1 MAKIIFDVAKA
12 ADVYGHCVSTV
23 DSAFTDTIRKGI
35 NYNNVT
41 PRHIALNNTCGT
53 AFTIEAGTL
62 ISDNGF
68 TISVE
73 NVNVAANSTTN
84 VPLIY
89 NGAYT
94 GAASQL
100 TGNFSL
106 NQGQT
111 VLPYIITITEV
122 NQPPVSENNVLRL
135 GNRQNKTITKTDLI
149 YSDPDNDPIT
159 HVKFT
164 GDVSRLYTDSNM
176 LVPYTSGTELPIE
189 FTLYYKAPDV
199 DDESTY
205 NVNYSVKAGNDW
217 SS

>member
-62 ISDNGF
+62 LSDNGF

-73 NVNVAANSTTN
+73 NVNV
-84 VPLIY
+84 
-89 NGAYT
+89 
-94 GAASQL
+94 
-100 TGNFSL
+100 
-106 NQGQT
+106 
-111 VLPYIITITEV
+111 LPYVITVSEI

-164 GDVSRLYTDSNM
+164 GDVSRLYTDSDM
-176 LVPYTSGTELPIE
+176 LVPYTSGSELPIE

>member
-62 ISDNGF
+62 LSDNGF

-73 NVNVAANSTTN
+73 NVNVAANSTT
-84 VPLIY
+84 
-89 NGAYT
+89 
-94 GAASQL
+94 
-100 TGNFSL
+100 

-135 GNRQNKTITKTDLI
+135 GNRQNKTITKIDLI

-176 LVPYTSGTELPIE
+176 LVPYTSGTALPIE

>member
-12 ADVYGHCVSTV
+12 ADVYGHCVSAV
-23 DSAFTDTIRKGI
+23 DSTFTDTIRKGI

-41 PRHIALNNTCGT
+41 PRHITLNNTCET
-53 AFTIEAGTL
+53 AFIIEAGTL
-62 ISDNGF
+62 LSDYGF

-73 NVNVAANSTTN
+73 NVNVVANSTTN

-89 NGAYT
+89 NGTYAGT
-94 GAASQL
+94 SNKL

-111 VLPYIITITEV
+111 TIPYVITVSEV
-122 NQPPVSENNVLRL
+122 NQPPISENNVLRL
-135 GNRQNKTITKTDLI
+135 SNRQNKTITKTDLI

-199 DDESTY
+199 DDESAY